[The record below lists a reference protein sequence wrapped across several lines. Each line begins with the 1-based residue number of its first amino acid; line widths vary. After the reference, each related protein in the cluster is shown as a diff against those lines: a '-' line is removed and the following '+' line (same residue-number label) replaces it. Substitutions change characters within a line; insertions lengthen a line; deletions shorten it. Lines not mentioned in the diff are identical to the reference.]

1 MNVPARRASGRA
13 KHRLRLWLRLLRA
26 SRFIESDVRELLKS
40 EFATTLPRFD
50 VLAALDRNDQG
61 LMMSELSRELE
72 VSNGNVTGIVERLV
86 TDGLVVRTPAET
98 DRRVTRVRLSKRG
111 RQAFARMASAHERW
125 IDNMLRGFN
134 NDETLQLIGLL
145 EKLKLKMGEARR

>member
-13 KHRLRLWLRLLRA
+13 KQRLRLWLRLLRA

-40 EFATTLPRFD
+40 EFSTTLPRFD
-50 VLAALDRNDQG
+50 ALAALDRNEQG

-86 TDGLVVRTPAET
+86 TDGLVVRTPAES

-111 RQAFARMASAHERW
+111 RKAFARMANAHQGW
-125 IDNMLRGFN
+125 IDHMLRGFS

-145 EKLKLKMGEARR
+145 DKLKLKMEARR

>member
-1 MNVPARRASGRA
+1 MNTPARRAAGRA

-40 EFATTLPRFD
+40 EFSTTLPRFD
-50 VLAALDRNDQG
+50 VLAALDRNEQG

-86 TDGLVVRTPAET
+86 TDGLVLRTPIET
-98 DRRVTRVRLSKRG
+98 DRRAMRVSMSKSG
-111 RQAFARMASAHERW
+111 RQAFARMARAHEGW
-125 IDNMLRGFN
+125 IDKKLRGFSN
-134 NDETLQLIGLL
+134 AETLQLIGLL

>member
-13 KHRLRLWLRLLRA
+13 KQRLRLWLRLLRA
-26 SRFIESDVRELLKS
+26 SRFIESHVRELLKT
-40 EFATTLPRFD
+40 EFSTTLPRFD
-50 VLAALDRNDQG
+50 VLAALDRNEQG

-72 VSNGNVTGIVERLV
+72 VSNGNVTGIVERLAA
-86 TDGLVVRTPAET
+86 DGLVLRTPAES
-98 DRRVTRVRLSKRG
+98 DRRVTRVRLSKHG

-125 IDNMLRGFN
+125 IDNMLRGFS

-145 EKLKLKMGEARR
+145 EKLKLKTGEARR

>member
-1 MNVPARRASGRA
+1 MNASARRASGGA

-26 SRFIESDVRELLKS
+26 SRFIESDVRELLKA
-40 EFATTLPRFD
+40 EFSTTLPRFD
-50 VLAALDRNDQG
+50 VLAALDRNEQG

-86 TDGLVVRTPAET
+86 TDGLVLRTPIVT
-98 DRRVTRVRLSKRG
+98 DRRAMRVSMSKSG
-111 RQAFARMASAHERW
+111 RQAFARMARAHEGW
-125 IDNMLRGFN
+125 IDEKLRGFSN
-134 NDETLQLIGLL
+134 AETLQLIGLL